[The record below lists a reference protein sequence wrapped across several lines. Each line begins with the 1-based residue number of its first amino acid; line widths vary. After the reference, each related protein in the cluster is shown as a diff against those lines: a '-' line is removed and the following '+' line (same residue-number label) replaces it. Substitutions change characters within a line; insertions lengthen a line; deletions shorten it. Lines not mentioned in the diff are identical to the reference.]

1 MTSYKLTVVRS
12 RVKRLC
18 ILSRCR
24 VDVVWSFSVVFF
36 FAIQS
41 LLRIVHFDLMNKG
54 HWNKKDWQHWMVQ
67 PPVCFTVKI
76 FHCWTVVQSLR
87 CCLNPSSSGSFVPFH
102 PLGSSHHG
110 NATRQPLKGWLS
122 FGIVW
127 RSCLDCIFDE
137 SFCYDFWVWAQL
149 VQDGALFFS
158 VAGTWTSVLTSKS
171 LSSFCMCSNRQQRV
185 LTCPWANSCF
195 PALSR
200 KNVWKRQTSS
210 YQSRIRRTGSNNA
223 FAIDSATALTEQALF
238 GASRD
243 YINLWLFDY
252 TPFNVV
258 QLHGLGWWTP
268 GLSNVLAY

>member
-12 RVKRLC
+12 RAKRLC

-24 VDVVWSFSVVFF
+24 VVVLWSFSVVFF
-36 FAIQS
+36 LQYRAYFELFILTWWIKVIGTRKTGSIGWFSRLSVSLWRFSIAGRLCNVCGVVWIQ
-41 LLRIVHFDLMNKG
+41 V
-54 HWNKKDWQHWMVQ
+54 
-67 PPVCFTVKI
+67 PVA
-76 FHCWTVVQSLR
+76 R
-87 CCLNPSSSGSFVPFH
+87 FVPFH
-102 PLGSSHHG
+102 RLGSSHHG

-127 RSCLDCIFDE
+127 RSCLDCIFDD
-137 SFCYDFWVWAQL
+137 SYCYKFRVWAQL

-223 FAIDSATALTEQALF
+223 FAINSATALTEQALF

-243 YINLWLFDY
+243 CINLWLFDY